1 MHSAPCAGGAL
12 SWQAAAAAAR
22 HNLFFS
28 ILEFI
33 RPFFNFF
40 FKDAADVPT
49 AGGFG
54 MRPSLAVTALGLL
67 AFFAYVLAQLLLNKR
82 AAAQLRAGRSATAC
96 AAARVLDRL
105 LFGHG

>member
-1 MHSAPCAGGAL
+1 
-12 SWQAAAAAAR
+12 
-22 HNLFFS
+22 
-28 ILEFI
+28 
-33 RPFFNFF
+33 
-40 FKDAADVPT
+40 
-49 AGGFG
+49 